1 MPLKAGRE
9 YRAMNMDDV
18 KTSDTDG
25 EYIVEGYATTF
36 DVPYQMG
43 VDGLNECIKRT
54 AIDDAD
60 LTDVIFQYDHAGL
73 VLARQRNNTLEVKPD
88 EHGLWVRADL
98 GGSDTGRKL
107 HEAIKAG
114 LIDRMSWGFMVAE
127 DGWDYDSETRTSY
140 ITKISK
146 VFDVSAVSIPANENT
161 EINARSYF
169 NGVIEASQQE
179 LLERKA
185 EQDRRKRLA
194 IKLRLLK

>member
-36 DVPYQMG
+36 DEPYEMG
-43 VDGLNECIKRT
+43 AGLNECIKRT
-54 AIDDAD
+54 ALDDAD
-60 LTDVIFQYDHAGL
+60 LSDVIFQYDHKGL
-73 VLARQRNNTLEVKPD
+73 VLARQRNKTLEIKID
-88 EHGLWVRADL
+88 EHGLHVRADL
-98 GGSDTGRKL
+98 GGSETGRSL
-107 HEAIKAG
+107 YEAIKAG
-114 LIDRMSWGFMVAE
+114 LVDRMSWSFIVDE

-169 NGVIEASQQE
+169 NGVIKASQQE

-194 IKLRLLK
+194 LRLQLLD